1 MKFSAHLKNNPEG
14 HAVTLRVGEK
24 EQTLPIERKPT
35 GGSSL
40 TGGELLFLALA
51 TCFCNDIFREGMKRG
66 MQVESV
72 EVEVDGDFE
81 AERMPATNIV
91 YRARVKADA
100 SEEEIQELILY
111 TDSIAEIQNTL
122 RVGTP
127 VRLET

>member
-1 MKFSAHLKNNPEG
+1 MKFSASIKNNPDN
-14 HAVTLRVGEK
+14 HKVTLKVGDK
-24 EQTLPIERKPT
+24 EQSLPIARKRT
-35 GGSSL
+35 GGSSI

-51 TCFCNDIFREGMKRG
+51 TCFCNDIYREGTKRG
-66 MQVESV
+66 IQVESV
-72 EVEVDGDFE
+72 EVHVEGDFE

-100 SEEEIQELILY
+100 SDEAIQELILY

-127 VRLET
+127 VRLEL